1 MNETRDRL
9 RQKLKNAKNTPPPPP
24 PISSEDKYQYMC
36 EGISN
41 MKIEGKANMSIK
53 ITAKQKQVKPV
64 EPSSTYSSNGNSRTS
79 SVANTTVQQMSIQD
93 TLSFIEGSSDKFKK
107 PLDDKKVAKK
117 AKQKLKKEESRRTE
131 ELQELKDQFHEI
143 YFKEFLMKDDL
154 KKLKSSKSK
163 NKKKIN
169 ELETAAKK
177 LNKSKSQVE
186 ASILDLISTLKITN
200 SEFKFTYLPTKEQQ
214 QQYLKEKQQHPNKK
228 ATPTPPPTPKPT
240 AGAPVQ
246 QQQQSNFSST
256 VRLSFAHPAS
266 EDNVDPSKRMVT
278 IRRINLPNVAEPQ
291 VTVTAKGMV
300 PGQDELLYRFINGQL
315 VQAKMMK
322 EGMTASVK
330 QSQQQPQAQKSQPQ
344 TQPMQQQPPP
354 PQPQLQPPTQLPK
367 PKPKKQREPTP
378 PQQPEVKKKTKT
390 QIKKEKKEAKLLE
403 QEKEKQRLEKEN
415 PKKPDVNANTTP
427 HNRNKVDPK
436 KESQKEKHPPQ
447 NLIGKKPKQKVVD
460 NGQFDNN
467 QFKMLH
473 MEDFVTESSESEEQP
488 SEHNSSVEEKVKPVK
503 QQPAKKV
510 SKDKKQSKVTV
521 EVKPTTQKTVDI
533 KNTTNGVTKK
543 SKKTKS
549 KEVKVAVPAQSV
561 LTEQPAFNPSVYP
574 TPPPSVFDFYHPQAG
589 HHQLRPQYHDQHKM
603 NPQMY
608 QQLNHANTNVSIL

>member
-24 PISSEDKYQYMC
+24 PISSEEKYQYMC
-36 EGISN
+36 EGVSN
-41 MKIEGKANMSIK
+41 MKIDGKANMSIK
-53 ITAKQKQVKPV
+53 ITAKQKVKPA
-64 EPSSTYSSNGNSRTS
+64 EPASTHSSNGNSRAS
-79 SVANTTVQQMSIQD
+79 SAANTTVQQMSIQE

-117 AKQKLKKEESRRTE
+117 AKQKLKKEESRRVT
-131 ELQELKDQFHEI
+131 ELQELKDQFNEI

-154 KKLKSSKSK
+154 KKLKSCKSK

-169 ELETAAKK
+169 ELEAATKK

-200 SEFKFTYLPTKEQQ
+200 SDFKFTYLPTKEQQ
-214 QQYLKEKQQHPNKK
+214 QQFLKEKQQNPNKK
-228 ATPTPPPTPKPT
+228 ATPTPPPTPQPIP
-240 AGAPVQ
+240 GATIQPQ
-246 QQQQSNFSST
+246 SMSNFQST

-322 EGMTASVK
+322 EAASVK
-330 QSQQQPQAQKSQPQ
+330 QSQQQPQAQKSHPQTQQQPPQPQ
-344 TQPMQQQPPP
+344 TQP
-354 PQPQLQPPTQLPK
+354 PK
-367 PKPKKQREPTP
+367 QKPRKQRETTPT
-378 PQQPEVKKKTKT
+378 QQPEVKKKTKT

-403 QEKEKQRLEKEN
+403 QEKEKQRLEKEK

-427 HNRNKVDPK
+427 HNRNKVEK
-436 KESQKEKHPPQ
+436 KESQKEKLPQ
-447 NLIGKKPKQKVVD
+447 NLVGKKAKQKVVD

-473 MEDFVTESSESEEQP
+473 MEDFVTETSESEELP
-488 SEHNSSVEEKVKPVK
+488 SEHNSSIEEKVKTAK
-503 QQPAKKV
+503 QQPAKK
-510 SKDKKQSKVTV
+510 SGKDKKPSKPTV
-521 EVKPTTQKTVDI
+521 EVKQMQKTVDI

-543 SKKTKS
+543 SKKNRS
-549 KEVKVAVPAQSV
+549 KAIDAPAQTS
-561 LTEQPAFNPSVYP
+561 QPAYNSSVFP
-574 TPPPSVFDFYHPQAG
+574 TPPPSVFDFYHPQTG
-589 HHQLRPQYHDQHKM
+589 HSQLRPQYHDQHKM

-608 QQLNHANTNVSIL
+608 QQLNNANTNVSIWFFCSYKKDTFFH